1 MNMGVARNMAALV
14 EEETALSASVFLR
27 RDRGVNQDHWD
38 HRDQ

>member
-1 MNMGVARNMAALV
+1 MAAPV

-27 RDRGVNQDHWD
+27 RDLGVTQDHWD